1 MDALNLLIGINLFV
15 SMSAN
20 MSAAKKALKST
31 FTKVKE
37 RPKSYLQ
44 KVPPNV
50 SAIILV
56 FTILGIFRLGVLSE
70 NLVADFVYLR
80 YVGLIIFIV
89 FSWVQVVS
97 YKSLGNSY
105 SHEIVVFREHQL
117 IKKGM
122 YKSIRHPQY
131 VSQILS
137 DIGAGLAL
145 MSYCVIPLVLLVEIP
160 LFIMRANFEERLLQN
175 HFGDDYKDYKKKS
188 GFFLPFIG

>member
-50 SAIILV
+50 SALILV
-56 FTILGIFRLGVLSE
+56 FIILGIFKIGVLSE
-70 NLVADFVYLR
+70 EMVGNLMYLR
-80 YVGLIIFIV
+80 YIGMLVFVV

-117 IKKGM
+117 IRKGM
-122 YKSIRHPQY
+122 YKTIRHPQY

-137 DIGAGLAL
+137 DFGAGIAL
-145 MSYCVIPLVLLVEIP
+145 MSYCVIPLVVLVEIP
-160 LFIMRANFEERLLQN
+160 LFILRASFEERLLQS
-175 HFGDDYKDYKKKS
+175 HFSEDYTDYKKKS